1 MIELKNITI
10 AYENTV
16 AVNKLSLKIDTG
28 SLIGIVGPNG
38 AGKSTLIKAM
48 VGLINEYNGEII
60 YNDLSLQKHRFE
72 IKKMLGY
79 APEDVDLLPY
89 LTGKEYLQMIADIRN
104 VNDSNQQIEKMLNLL
119 NLDSKQNELIN
130 EYSHGMKQKLSVAAA
145 MIGIPQILIFDEAF
159 NGFDPVSL
167 FNLKTEIDK
176 HIKSGGT
183 VIISSHILE
192 LIEKWC
198 SRIIVMNEG
207 TILGDFD
214 KSEIEKR
221 KNQTGKD
228 FNEVFVELIKSKT

>member
-16 AVNKLSLKIDTG
+16 AVNKLSLKINTG

-48 VGLINEYNGEII
+48 VGLINEYNGEIL
-60 YNDLSLQKHRFE
+60 YKDLSLQKDRFE

-207 TILGDFD
+207 KILGDFD